1 MRQLGSVAS
10 MSYESEDNPFITWT
24 LHQAFAKAMLIAHA
38 HAQHYL
44 PAQAQDRDIT
54 ES

>member
-38 HAQHYL
+38 QHYL